1 MASTYLGV
9 RQQPRGVA
17 YVTKTTIVSDG
28 TARKSITRSS
38 TGGTR
43 ISTTLVSMRCNA
55 ESVCF
60 VGGVEKNSPATL
72 GPSGRS
78 PAWQTDQAG
87 SATAWRPMPA
97 SWLCPLLARAPATL
111 AALRPIPNG
120 NASLLTANECDLAR

>member
-55 ESVCF
+55 ESVLLAAL
-60 VGGVEKNSPATL
+60 EKNSPATF

-97 SWLCPLLARAPATL
+97 S
-111 AALRPIPNG
+111 
-120 NASLLTANECDLAR
+120 